1 MLPEPKNA
9 RQDTRTRASRSSAPK
24 PTVCPPSL
32 TASPGEICP
41 ARDQTGSVTTVST
54 AMAAWNQ
61 PTPR

>member
-1 MLPEPKNA
+1 MLQEPKNA

-32 TASPGEICP
+32 TASPAKCAP
-41 ARDQTGSVTTVST
+41 RATRTGSVTTVST